1 MSKSNPT
8 HHGGFMSHKISTV
21 EIKNYKSIVS
31 AELKLSSFTPLVG
44 YNNAGKS
51 NCLSAIQ
58 WILKKSSLS
67 DKDFF
72 DSSQPV
78 EVIATVNGVN
88 QALLDLMPPRQKSSI
103 ESYVQNE
110 TLKIKRVQET
120 PNVKVAEIR
129 IAVWDNSSND
139 WAVNPTGLDSAL
151 SVLLPE
157 PIRIGAMENAAEDAS
172 KAKTSTTIGKLLGEF
187 LSPVKTA
194 HEADLNQHLNE
205 VDRRISSDGD
215 MRFSELSIIDQNVN
229 AKVNDLFPGMSVK
242 LHFDTPKIDDLI
254 KAGTLKVFEGAG
266 NGRDFS
272 SYGHGAQR
280 SIQMALVQYLAE
292 IKRSNSN
299 SASTTLLLI
308 DEPELYLHP
317 FAIEQV
323 REALV
328 ALSLSGYQVVIST
341 HSAQMITPE
350 LAEHTLLIRKSDV
363 LGSHS
368 RLRLADAIQTV
379 VPNSTHQMEQLFN
392 LAHSSQL
399 LFAENVVLTEGKTE
413 LRLLPFLFKTIAG
426 LTMGQEKH
434 ALVAQSGVN
443 DTKKSLEILTAMDLP
458 TKAICDLDY
467 CLTGAVRDGFL
478 LSTDQDLLSL
488 KALLPSLVQSHGI
501 TLNGVGLPKSNN
513 TITAAGAYEVLAGD
527 QTAIPIIESLHTKMK
542 AQNIWVWKKGAIE
555 AHIGTQNKTESAWAQ
570 FKSDVMT
577 NGLARTCADH
587 QSLLDLVE
595 WLRS

>member
-1 MSKSNPT
+1 
-8 HHGGFMSHKISTV
+8 MSHKISSV
-21 EIKNYKSIVS
+21 EIKNYKSIVN

-67 DKDFF
+67 NKDFF
-72 DSSQPV
+72 DTSQPV
-78 EVIATVNGVN
+78 EVIATINGVS
-88 QALLDLMPPRQKSSI
+88 QALLDLMPGRQKSSI
-103 ESYVQNE
+103 ENYVQNE
-110 TLKIKRVQET
+110 TLKIRRVQET
-120 PNVKVAEIR
+120 PNAKVAEIR
-129 IAVWDNSSND
+129 ISVWDGSTND
-139 WAVNPTGLDSAL
+139 WAINPTGLDNAL
-151 SVLLPE
+151 KVLLPE

-172 KAKTSTTIGKLLGEF
+172 KAKTFTTIGKLLGEF
-187 LSPVKTA
+187 LVPVKTA

-205 VDRRISSDGD
+205 VGRRISSDGD

-229 AKVNDLFPGMSVK
+229 SKVNDLFPGMSVK

-266 NGRDFS
+266 DGRDFS

-292 IKRSNSN
+292 IKRSNN
-299 SASTTLLLI
+299 SSDSTTLLLI

-317 FAIEQV
+317 FAIEQI

-328 ALSLSGYQVVIST
+328 ALSLSGYQVLIST

-363 LGSHS
+363 LGTHS
-368 RLRLADAIQTV
+368 RLRLADAIQSV
-379 VPNSTHQMEQLFN
+379 VPKSTHQMEQLFN

-413 LRLLPFLFKTIAG
+413 LRLLPFLFKKIAN

-443 DTKKSLEILTAMDLP
+443 DTEILMAMDLP
-458 TKAICDLDY
+458 SKAICDLDY
-467 CLTGAVRDGFL
+467 CFTGAVRDGFL

-488 KALLPSLVQSHGI
+488 KALLPNLCQSHGV
-501 TLNGVGLPKSNN
+501 TLNGNGLPKNNN
-513 TITAAGAYEVLAGD
+513 TITAAEAFEVLAND
-527 QTAIPIIESLHTKMK
+527 QAAIPLIESLHTKMK
-542 AQNIWVWKKGAIE
+542 AQHIWVWKKGAIE
-555 AHIGTQNKTESAWAQ
+555 AHIGTPNKTESAWAQ

-577 NGLARTCADH
+577 NGLSQTCSDH

-595 WLRS
+595 WLRN

>member
-1 MSKSNPT
+1 MSKDNPA
-8 HHGGFMSHKISTV
+8 HHGGFMSHKVSIV
-21 EIKNYKSIVS
+21 EIKNYKSIVK
-31 AELKLSSFTPLVG
+31 AVLKLSSFTPLVG

-72 DSSQPV
+72 DSSQSV
-78 EVIATVNGVN
+78 EVIATINGVS
-88 QALLDLMPPRQKSSI
+88 QALLDLMPPRQKTSI
-103 ESYVQNE
+103 ENYVQNE
-110 TLKIKRVQET
+110 TLRIRRVQET
-120 PNVKVAEIR
+120 PNAKVAEIK
-129 IAVWDNSSND
+129 ISVWDDTSND
-139 WAVNPTGLDSAL
+139 WAVNPTGLDNAL

-172 KAKTSTTIGKLLGEF
+172 KAKTSTTIGKLLSEF
-187 LSPVKTA
+187 LTPVKIA

-205 VDRRISSDGD
+205 VGRRISSDGD
-215 MRFSELSIIDQNVN
+215 MRFSELSNIDQNVN
-229 AKVNDLFPGMSVK
+229 SKVNDLFPGMSIK

-292 IKRSNSN
+292 IKSSNNS

-328 ALSLSGYQVVIST
+328 ALSLSGYQVLIST

-350 LAEHTLLIRKSDV
+350 LAEHTVLIRKSDA
-363 LGSHS
+363 LGTHS
-368 RLRLADAIQTV
+368 RLRLADAIQAV
-379 VPNSTHQMEQLFN
+379 VPKSTHQMEQLFN

-413 LRLLPFLFKTIAG
+413 LRLLPFLFKNIAG
-426 LTMGQEKH
+426 LTMGQDKH
-434 ALVAQSGVN
+434 ALIAQSGVN

-458 TKAICDLDY
+458 SKAICDLDY
-467 CLTGAVRDGFL
+467 CFNGAVRDGFL
-478 LSTDQDLLSL
+478 QSTDQDLLSL
-488 KALLPSLVQSHGI
+488 KTLLPSLVQSHGV
-501 TLNGVGLPKSNN
+501 TLNGNGLPKSNN
-513 TITAAGAYEVLAGD
+513 SITAARAYEALANN
-527 QTAIPIIESLHTKMK
+527 QAAIPLIESLHTKMK

-555 AHIGTQNKTESAWAQ
+555 AHIGTPNKTECAWAQ
-570 FKSDVMT
+570 FKSDVIK
-577 NGLARTCADH
+577 NGLSQICSDY
-587 QSLLDLVE
+587 QGLLDLIE
-595 WLRS
+595 WLRN

>member
-1 MSKSNPT
+1 
-8 HHGGFMSHKISTV
+8 MSHKISSV
-21 EIKNYKSIVS
+21 EIKNYKSIVN

-67 DKDFF
+67 NKDFF
-72 DSSQPV
+72 DTSQPV
-78 EVIATVNGVN
+78 EVIATINGVS
-88 QALLDLMPPRQKSSI
+88 QALLNLMPGRQKSSI
-103 ESYVQNE
+103 ENYVQNE
-110 TLKIKRVQET
+110 TLKIRRVQET
-120 PNVKVAEIR
+120 PNAKVAEIR
-129 IAVWDNSSND
+129 ISVWDGSTND
-139 WAVNPTGLDSAL
+139 WAINPTGLDNAL
-151 SVLLPE
+151 TVLLPE

-187 LSPVKTA
+187 LVPVKTA

-205 VDRRISSDGD
+205 VGRRISSDGD

-229 AKVNDLFPGMSVK
+229 SKVNDLFPGMSVK

-266 NGRDFS
+266 DGRDFS

-292 IKRSNSN
+292 IKRSNN
-299 SASTTLLLI
+299 SSDSTTLLLI

-317 FAIEQV
+317 FAIEQI

-328 ALSLSGYQVVIST
+328 ALSLSGYQVLIST

-363 LGSHS
+363 LGTHS
-368 RLRLADAIQTV
+368 RLRLTDAIQSV
-379 VPNSTHQMEQLFN
+379 VPKSTHQMEQLFN

-413 LRLLPFLFKTIAG
+413 LRLLPFLFKKIAN

-443 DTKKSLEILTAMDLP
+443 DTKKSLEILMAMDLP
-458 TKAICDLDY
+458 SKAICDLDY
-467 CLTGAVRDGFL
+467 CFTGAVRDGFL

-488 KALLPSLVQSHGI
+488 KALLPNLCQSHGV
-501 TLNGVGLPKSNN
+501 TLNGNGLPKNNN
-513 TITAAGAYEVLAGD
+513 TITAAEAFEVLAND
-527 QTAIPIIESLHTKMK
+527 QAAIPLIESLHTKMK
-542 AQNIWVWKKGAIE
+542 AQHIWVWKKGAIE
-555 AHIGTQNKTESAWAQ
+555 AHIGTPNKTESAWAQ

-577 NGLARTCADH
+577 NGLSQTCSDH

-595 WLRS
+595 WLRN